1 MITRPLLKKCLLPF
15 LLFPL
20 LSHLALGGNSY
31 WQQYVHY
38 TMDVKLD
45 TSAHTIGGNSR
56 IVYVNYSPDTLQ
68 RIDMHLYPNAFQEG
82 SVNQRGYLQGS
93 GCRGRAAMFIQENE
107 SYFRRVEIH
116 AFSITPGGTVWTRDF
131 KVDDTILSADLKHG
145 LAPGDSILIDL
156 DWTHHIGEQVERAGR
171 VGKQYNLAQWYPK
184 MVVYDEHGWNEM
196 PFHAEG
202 EFYGEFSTFDVTIDV
217 PGGYIVGAT
226 GIVTDGDSGWESVR
240 VDTTQPFEEWLKN
253 FKKQSTPPDSTV
265 RRRVSFHAENV
276 HDFAWIA
283 SPDFLYEEGEW
294 NGIKVHV
301 LFNRKNGKKWTK
313 KVVDR
318 TEWTLEW
325 LSSQFGPYPYPQV
338 TTTDRLK
345 GGGMEYP
352 MLVMNGS
359 ESEGLIVHEVG
370 HIWFYGILGNNE
382 VREAWLDEGFTTFQ
396 TRWYLMRKY
405 GPQGYDLETAHL
417 KPWQKKYW
425 KFGSSLGRSQ
435 WYAIRYLTSGRD
447 EPISR
452 SSYMFRD
459 GWGYSMNAYTK
470 PSLMLDELRYVLGDS
485 LFLAGMREYYRRWQL
500 KHPNEQRFIQAMEAV
515 SGEDLDWFFR
525 PWLHNTRLLDYG
537 IERWKKSRQPD
548 GSWKVTLQIR
558 RYGKRELPQQVEVTL
573 EDGTTYRTWWQN
585 HQWRQE
591 DEFVFTVPIEPVKA
605 VLDPEARTLDLDYRN
620 NGTGRMPTE
629 FFFYRPGMN
638 YAPRNRYILQ
648 WFPSVQYHQRDG
660 FLPGVWLTRDYG
672 PWEHLKGGV
681 NVGSGKVFWFAEGW
695 RRNPL
700 GDSATTIAY
709 QVASLGALET
719 AGFQIS
725 RTLDQ
730 SFHFLNLDRLTWSVF
745 YVNVV
750 DTNRTDL
757 FEGGRTTV
765 FSSRLNTHTGPL
777 RSEMQVDLAPGGWS
791 DWSFARITL
800 IDRAEF
806 RHGKFGLRGR
816 GMAGVIWAG
825 SDGVPVQERYTVEGA
840 GSGGTYRKSYLR
852 DRSSFYGQTRL
863 RDQYHLPGDVNL
875 RAFAGK
881 GYPGVKQAA
890 SVSLEGFFNHRLAGL
905 RTELAL
911 FGDAGVLNDSAPFG
925 KDRTFANDVLMDFGF
940 GLRLKTSVFGQE
952 LYLRLD
958 LPWYLVEAGRGTTDF
973 SNLIFSFQQGL

>member
-1 MITRPLLKKCLLPF
+1 
-15 LLFPL
+15 
-20 LSHLALGGNSY
+20 
-31 WQQYVHY
+31 
-38 TMDVKLD
+38 
-45 TSAHTIGGNSR
+45 
-56 IVYVNYSPDTLQ
+56 
-68 RIDMHLYPNAFQEG
+68 
-82 SVNQRGYLQGS
+82 
-93 GCRGRAAMFIQENE
+93 
-107 SYFRRVEIH
+107 
-116 AFSITPGGTVWTRDF
+116 
-131 KVDDTILSADLKHG
+131 
-145 LAPGDSILIDL
+145 
-156 DWTHHIGEQVERAGR
+156 
-171 VGKQYNLAQWYPK
+171 
-184 MVVYDEHGWNEM
+184 
-196 PFHAEG
+196 
-202 EFYGEFSTFDVTIDV
+202 
-217 PGGYIVGAT
+217 
-226 GIVTDGDSGWESVR
+226 
-240 VDTTQPFEEWLKN
+240 
-253 FKKQSTPPDSTV
+253 
-265 RRRVSFHAENV
+265 
-276 HDFAWIA
+276 
-283 SPDFLYEEGEW
+283 
-294 NGIKVHV
+294 
-301 LFNRKNGKKWTK
+301 
-313 KVVDR
+313 
-318 TEWTLEW
+318 
-325 LSSQFGPYPYPQV
+325 
-338 TTTDRLK
+338 
-345 GGGMEYP
+345 
-352 MLVMNGS
+352 
-359 ESEGLIVHEVG
+359 
-370 HIWFYGILGNNE
+370 
-382 VREAWLDEGFTTFQ
+382 
-396 TRWYLMRKY
+396 
-405 GPQGYDLETAHL
+405 
-417 KPWQKKYW
+417 
-425 KFGSSLGRSQ
+425 
-435 WYAIRYLTSGRD
+435 
-447 EPISR
+447 
-452 SSYMFRD
+452 
-459 GWGYSMNAYTK
+459 
-470 PSLMLDELRYVLGDS
+470 
-485 LFLAGMREYYRRWQL
+485 L

-875 RAFAGK
+875 RGFAGK